1 MFGEGVGYT
10 VTGYKARPLRLP
22 SRLLHAAWSLIEL
35 GLQPRHSLAH
45 AFDQAAIHDA
55 TGPVTDAPA
64 TVAKG
69 TNLLKQRVLPE
80 GAGSTGRARPSH
92 KTRHKIFWNSNNNMK
107 EPS

>member
-55 TGPVTDAPA
+55 TGHERTHH
-64 TVAKG
+64 
-69 TNLLKQRVLPE
+69 
-80 GAGSTGRARPSH
+80 RAALQGKKH
-92 KTRHKIFWNSNNNMK
+92 KARAMEQWNSQQRQHARRDRRKRM
-107 EPS
+107 EHR